1 MRRLG
6 CSVLVAVAATTN
18 PSLQERLNTSLSSIY
33 LIKGKRLRRV
43 WGGGPGPHVE
53 RYCATF
59 SVAVGQLN

>member
-43 WGGGPGPHVE
+43 WGGVLVLMLS
-53 RYCATF
+53 AT
-59 SVAVGQLN
+59 VLRLA